1 LWKEEGFMKNRLILK
16 ASAGTGKTYRLS
28 LEYVASLCCGNDFKD
43 ILVMTF
49 TKKATAEI
57 KDRILKFLKQL
68 KENGEEAKELRE
80 NILKLYPEIDFNQSK
95 IEKIYEEVVQNRDK
109 LRIYTI
115 DAFTNLIFKK
125 AIAPYL
131 KIYSY
136 EIIDEEENKKTIFK
150 ILDKLFTIKEDFAKF
165 KEFLK
170 DNTERDIDNYID
182 LIDKLLSHRW
192 KIIVL
197 GDKLNIKREPFQVKS
212 NFNIMENLLEI
223 VGSVAIEKKEPTEA
237 FIAKRAKSYF
247 LLESEL
253 EKEKFLLDKFKELL
267 EGNIWDGRKITKKN
281 KRVDD
286 LNYLQEELRLN
297 LAKTLFNEKIIPYE
311 EKLLQVINRIYEIY
325 DEIKFK
331 EQRFTFS
338 DISNY
343 TFKYIRDKNLNFV
356 DENGVTDDFF
366 DIIDGKIKTIFI
378 DEFQDTSIL
387 QWKILKDIIDKSE
400 NVICVGDEKQSIYG
414 WRGGE
419 KNLFENLEK
428 IIGGEVE
435 NLNTCYRSEENVVRF
450 YNKFFK
456 TLSEKSE
463 ESSKKWEFLE
473 VNPKNQ
479 NQKGHIE
486 ILTKDLLEDEEEKE
500 NISVIDKIIEKI
512 QLDFNGVYE
521 GIGILAR
528 QNKELDLIE
537 KKLTEANIPFV
548 VDSNVNVIESRGIKG
563 IYYLIKYLVKNDYL
577 SLLNFLRCDL
587 VNISA
592 DSLKHLVKEREDIE
606 NWLLDYSSE
615 IDLNDEEREV
625 LEIVKE
631 LKDKYNAN
639 DGETYFLTYDI
650 LQKLGVTERFSSK
663 GDISNLYSFYKIIK
677 SYRYFDEF
685 LSEFEDQKNSSKF
698 KKIVLK
704 DENSVNLMTIHKSK
718 GLEFDTL
725 FYYYNPKTSQNNIPK
740 VIFYFTMD
748 NKYEEAKEFLLT
760 NTKFNYILK
769 ILSSEF
775 GYLEENRIKEEH
787 EEINNLYVALTRPKN
802 NIYIALEKYDES
814 KNKDGYNL
822 DMINCEKEFRDRE
835 IIFTE
840 VQSKDKNDKRE
851 TFELNLSTPEASYP
865 KGEESIFK
873 DREKIYSHSLQNE
886 IKRLKGTVVH
896 YFLENLIYATN
907 EEIERAKKLT
917 FAKFASNLGEKG
929 IGEILSEKNIE
940 YILNK
945 KKDIFSKDWDKI
957 YPEYEI
963 YTEDETFRIDR
974 LMIKEAKEGEKGC
987 VYIVDYKTGEINE
1000 EQLANYK
1007 AIIENLLE
1015 RLGKEN
1021 EYEVITEFIEYK
1033 I

>member
-1 LWKEEGFMKNRLILK
+1 MKNRLILK

-95 IEKIYEEVVQNRDK
+95 IEKIYEDIIQNRDK

-136 EIIDEEENKKTIFK
+136 EIIDEEENKKTIFR

-170 DNTERDIDNYID
+170 DNAERDIDNYIE

-212 NFNIMENLLEI
+212 NFNIMDNLLEI
-223 VGSVAIEKKEPTEA
+223 VGSVATEKKEETKD
-237 FIAKRAKSYF
+237 FVAKKTKPYL
-247 LLESEL
+247 LLESEI
-253 EKEKFLLDKFKELL
+253 EKEKFLLENFKELVA
-267 EGNIWDGRKITKKN
+267 GNIWNGNRIRSTHK
-281 KRVDD
+281 VADD

-428 IIGGEVE
+428 IIDGRVE

-456 TLSEKSE
+456 TLSKKSE

-486 ILTKDLLEDEEEKE
+486 ILTKDFLEDKEEGK
-500 NISVIDKIIEKI
+500 NIGVIDKIIEKI

-528 QNKELDLIE
+528 QNKELDLIQ
-537 KKLTEANIPFV
+537 KKLTEANIPFI

-563 IYYLIKYLVKNDYL
+563 IYHLIKYLVKNDYL

-592 DSLKHLVKEREDIE
+592 DSLKHLVKESEDVE
-606 NWLLDYSSE
+606 NWLSDYPSE
-615 IDLNDEEREV
+615 INLNDEEREV

-631 LKDKYNAN
+631 LKDKYSFNN
-639 DGETYFLTYDI
+639 GETYFLTYDI

-685 LSEFEDQKNSSKF
+685 LNEFEDQKNSSKF

-725 FYYYNPKTSQNNIPK
+725 FYYYNPKESQNNIPK
-740 VIFYFTMD
+740 IVFYFTMD
-748 NKYEEAKEFLLT
+748 NRYEEVKDFLLT
-760 NTKFNYILK
+760 NTKFNSILK
-769 ILSSEF
+769 LLSSEL

-840 VQSKDKNDKRE
+840 VHSKDKNDKRE

-929 IGEILSEKNIE
+929 IDEILSEKNIE
-940 YILNK
+940 YILTK
-945 KKDIFSKDWDKI
+945 KKEIFSREWDKI
-957 YPEYEI
+957 YSEYEI

-974 LMIKEAKEGEKGC
+974 LMIKEGSKEKKGC
-987 VYIVDYKTGEINE
+987 IYIVDYKTGEINE

-1007 AIIENLLE
+1007 NIVENILE
-1015 RLGKEN
+1015 KLGKEN
-1021 EYEVITEFIEYK
+1021 EYEIITEFIEYK
-1033 I
+1033 F

>member
-1 LWKEEGFMKNRLILK
+1 MKNRLILK

-68 KENGEEAKELRE
+68 KENGEEEKELRE

-197 GDKLNIKREPFQVKS
+197 GDKLNIKRKPFQVKS

-223 VGSVAIEKKEPTEA
+223 VGSVATEKKEPIEA

-253 EKEKFLLDKFKELL
+253 KKEKFLLDKFKELL

-428 IIGGEVE
+428 IIDGEVE
-435 NLNTCYRSEENVVRF
+435 NLNTCYRSEENVVMF

-486 ILTKDLLEDEEEKE
+486 ILTKDLLEDLEDKEEKE

-512 QLDFNGVYE
+512 QLGFNGVYE

-615 IDLNDEEREV
+615 INLNDEEREV

-886 IKRLKGTVVH
+886 VKRLKGTVVH

-945 KKDIFSKDWDKI
+945 KKEIFSKDWDKI

-1007 AIIENLLE
+1007 TIIENLLE

>member
-1 LWKEEGFMKNRLILK
+1 MKNRLILK

-486 ILTKDLLEDEEEKE
+486 ILTKDLLEDLEDLEDKEEKE
-500 NISVIDKIIEKI
+500 NMSVIDKIIEKI

-822 DMINCEKEFRDRE
+822 DMINCEKEFRDRD

-886 IKRLKGTVVH
+886 VKRLKGTVVH

-945 KKDIFSKDWDKI
+945 KKEIFSKDWDKI

-1007 AIIENLLE
+1007 TIIENLLE

-1033 I
+1033 K

>member
-1 LWKEEGFMKNRLILK
+1 MKNRLILK

-80 NILKLYPEIDFNQSK
+80 NILKLYPGIDFNQSK

-197 GDKLNIKREPFQVKS
+197 GDRLNIKREAFQVKS

-237 FIAKRAKSYF
+237 FIAKKTKPYF

-311 EKLLQVINRIYEIY
+311 EKLLQVLNRIYEIY

-428 IIGGEVE
+428 IIDGEVE
-435 NLNTCYRSEENVVRF
+435 NLNTCYRSEENVVMF

-479 NQKGHIE
+479 NKQGHIE
-486 ILTKDLLEDEEEKE
+486 ILTKDLVEDEEGKE

-528 QNKELDLIE
+528 QNKELDLIQ

-563 IYYLIKYLVKNDYL
+563 VYYLIKYLVKNDYL
-577 SLLNFLRCDL
+577 FLLNFLRCDL

-592 DSLKHLVKEREDIE
+592 DSLKHLVKERENIE

-615 IDLNDEEREV
+615 INLNDEEREV

-775 GYLEENRIKEEH
+775 GYLEKNRIKEEH

-822 DMINCEKEFRDRE
+822 DMINCEKEFRDRD

-886 IKRLKGTVVH
+886 VKRLKGTVVH

-945 KKDIFSKDWDKI
+945 KKEIFSKDWDKI

-1007 AIIENLLE
+1007 TIIENLLE

>member
-1 LWKEEGFMKNRLILK
+1 MKNRLILK

-68 KENGEEAKELRE
+68 KENGEEEKELRE

-197 GDKLNIKREPFQVKS
+197 GDKLNIKRKPFQVKS

-237 FIAKRAKSYF
+237 FVAKKTKPYF

-253 EKEKFLLDKFKELL
+253 KKEKFLLDKFKELL

-428 IIGGEVE
+428 IIDGEVE
-435 NLNTCYRSEENVVRF
+435 NLNTCYRSEENVVMF

-486 ILTKDLLEDEEEKE
+486 ILTKDLLEDLEDKEEKE

-615 IDLNDEEREV
+615 INLNDEEREV

-650 LQKLGVTERFSSK
+650 LQKLGVTETFLVREIFQ
-663 GDISNLYSFYKIIK
+663 IVIFYKIIK

-685 LSEFEDQKNSSKF
+685 LSEFEDQKSSSCLRK
-698 KKIVLK
+698 
-704 DENSVNLMTIHKSK
+704 
-718 GLEFDTL
+718 
-725 FYYYNPKTSQNNIPK
+725 
-740 VIFYFTMD
+740 
-748 NKYEEAKEFLLT
+748 
-760 NTKFNYILK
+760 
-769 ILSSEF
+769 
-775 GYLEENRIKEEH
+775 
-787 EEINNLYVALTRPKN
+787 
-802 NIYIALEKYDES
+802 
-814 KNKDGYNL
+814 
-822 DMINCEKEFRDRE
+822 
-835 IIFTE
+835 
-840 VQSKDKNDKRE
+840 
-851 TFELNLSTPEASYP
+851 
-865 KGEESIFK
+865 
-873 DREKIYSHSLQNE
+873 
-886 IKRLKGTVVH
+886 
-896 YFLENLIYATN
+896 
-907 EEIERAKKLT
+907 
-917 FAKFASNLGEKG
+917 
-929 IGEILSEKNIE
+929 
-940 YILNK
+940 
-945 KKDIFSKDWDKI
+945 
-957 YPEYEI
+957 
-963 YTEDETFRIDR
+963 
-974 LMIKEAKEGEKGC
+974 
-987 VYIVDYKTGEINE
+987 
-1000 EQLANYK
+1000 
-1007 AIIENLLE
+1007 
-1015 RLGKEN
+1015 
-1021 EYEVITEFIEYK
+1021 
-1033 I
+1033 

>member
-1 LWKEEGFMKNRLILK
+1 MKNRLILK

-95 IEKIYEEVVQNRDK
+95 IEKIYEEVIQNRDK

-212 NFNIMENLLEI
+212 NFNIMDNLLEI
-223 VGSVAIEKKEPTEA
+223 VGSVATEKKEETKD
-237 FIAKRAKSYF
+237 FVAKKTKPYL
-247 LLESEL
+247 LLESEI
-253 EKEKFLLDKFKELL
+253 EKEKFLLENFKELVA
-267 EGNIWDGRKITKKN
+267 GNIWNGNRIRSTHK
-281 KRVDD
+281 VADD

-419 KNLFENLEK
+419 KNLFENLEN
-428 IIGGEVE
+428 IIDGRVE

-486 ILTKDLLEDEEEKE
+486 ILTKDLVEDEEEKE

-592 DSLKHLVKEREDIE
+592 DSLKHLVKEREDVE
-606 NWLLDYSSE
+606 NWLSNYSSE
-615 IDLNDEEREV
+615 INLNDEEREV

-631 LKDKYNAN
+631 LKDKYSFNN
-639 DGETYFLTYDI
+639 GETYFLTYDI

-685 LSEFEDQKNSSKF
+685 LNEFEDQKTSSKF

-775 GYLEENRIKEEH
+775 GYLEENKIKEEH

-822 DMINCEKEFRDRE
+822 DIINCEKEFRDRE

-929 IGEILSEKNIE
+929 IDEILSKKNIE

-945 KKDIFSKDWDKI
+945 KKEIFSKDWDKI

-974 LMIKEAKEGEKGC
+974 LMIKESREGEKGC

>member
-1 LWKEEGFMKNRLILK
+1 MKNRLILK

-886 IKRLKGTVVH
+886 VKRLKGTVVH

-945 KKDIFSKDWDKI
+945 KKEIFSKDWDKI

>member
-1 LWKEEGFMKNRLILK
+1 MKNRLILK

-419 KNLFENLEK
+419 KNLFENLEN
-428 IIGGEVE
+428 IIGGRVE

-486 ILTKDLLEDEEEKE
+486 ILTKDLVEDEEGKE

-650 LQKLGVTERFSSK
+650 LQKLGVTKRFSSK

-775 GYLEENRIKEEH
+775 GYLEKNRIKEEH

-886 IKRLKGTVVH
+886 VKRLKGTVVH

-945 KKDIFSKDWDKI
+945 KKEIFSKDWDKI
-957 YPEYEI
+957 YPEYEL

-1007 AIIENLLE
+1007 TIIENLLE

-1033 I
+1033 L

>member
-1 LWKEEGFMKNRLILK
+1 MKNRLILK

-80 NILKLYPEIDFNQSK
+80 NILKLYPGIDFNQSK

-136 EIIDEEENKKTIFK
+136 EIIDEEKNKKTIFK

-170 DNTERDIDNYID
+170 DNTERDIDNYIE

-197 GDKLNIKREPFQVKS
+197 GDKLNIKRKPFQVKS
-212 NFNIMENLLEI
+212 NFNIMDNLLEI
-223 VGSVAIEKKEPTEA
+223 VGSVATEKKEPTEA
-237 FIAKRAKSYF
+237 FVAKKTKPYF
-247 LLESEL
+247 LLESEI
-253 EKEKFLLDKFKELL
+253 EKEKFLLENFKELVA
-267 EGNIWDGRKITKKN
+267 GNIWNGNRIRSNN
-281 KRVDD
+281 KVADD
-286 LNYLQEELRLN
+286 LIYLQEELRLN

-311 EKLLQVINRIYEIY
+311 EKLLQVLNRIYEIY

-428 IIGGEVE
+428 IIDGKVE
-435 NLNTCYRSEENVVRF
+435 NLNTCYRSEENVVMF

-479 NQKGHIE
+479 NKQGHIE
-486 ILTKDLLEDEEEKE
+486 ILTKDLVENEEEKE
-500 NISVIDKIIEKI
+500 NISVIDKIIEKV

-528 QNKELDLIE
+528 QNKELDLIQ

-563 IYYLIKYLVKNDYL
+563 VYYLIKYLVKNDYL
-577 SLLNFLRCDL
+577 FLLNFLRCDL

-592 DSLKHLVKEREDIE
+592 DSLKHLVKERENIE

-615 IDLNDEEREV
+615 INLNDEEREV

-685 LSEFEDQKNSSKF
+685 LSEFEDQKSSSKF

-725 FYYYNPKTSQNNIPK
+725 FYYYNPKTSQNNIPR

-802 NIYIALEKYDES
+802 NIYIALEKYDE
-814 KNKDGYNL
+814 KKDDYNL
-822 DMINCEKEFRDRE
+822 DMINCEKEFRDRD

-896 YFLENLIYATN
+896 YFLENLIYATS

-929 IGEILSEKNIE
+929 IAEILSEKNIE

-945 KKDIFSKDWDKI
+945 KKEIFSKEWDKI

-974 LMIKEAKEGEKGC
+974 LMIKEAREGEKGC

-1033 I
+1033 L

>member
-1 LWKEEGFMKNRLILK
+1 MKNRLILK

-57 KDRILKFLKQL
+57 KDRILKFLRQL

-136 EIIDEEENKKTIFK
+136 EIIDEEENKKTIFR

-197 GDKLNIKREPFQVKS
+197 GDKLNIKRESFQVKS

-237 FIAKRAKSYF
+237 FIAKKTKPYF

-253 EKEKFLLDKFKELL
+253 EKEKFLLENFKELVA
-267 EGNIWDGRKITKKN
+267 GNIWNGNRIRSTN
-281 KRVDD
+281 KVADD

-435 NLNTCYRSEENVVRF
+435 NLNTCYRSEENVVMF

-479 NQKGHIE
+479 NKQGHIE
-486 ILTKDLLEDEEEKE
+486 ILTNDLAEEDEEKE

-537 KKLTEANIPFV
+537 KKLIEANIPFV

-563 IYYLIKYLVKNDYL
+563 VYYLIKYLVKNDYL
-577 SLLNFLRCDL
+577 FLLNFLRCDL

-615 IDLNDEEREV
+615 INLNDEEREV

-725 FYYYNPKTSQNNIPK
+725 FYYYNPKTSQNNIPR

-802 NIYIALEKYDES
+802 NIYIALEKYDE
-814 KNKDGYNL
+814 KKDDYNL
-822 DMINCEKEFRDRE
+822 DMINCEKEFRDRD

-896 YFLENLIYATN
+896 YFLENLIYATS

-945 KKDIFSKDWDKI
+945 KKEIFSKEWDKI

-974 LMIKEAKEGEKGC
+974 LMIKEAREGEKGC

-1033 I
+1033 L

>member
-1 LWKEEGFMKNRLILK
+1 MKNRLILK

-197 GDKLNIKREPFQVKS
+197 GDRLNIKREPFQVKS

-237 FIAKRAKSYF
+237 FVAKKTKPYF

-387 QWKILKDIIDKSE
+387 QWKILKDIIGKSE

-463 ESSKKWEFLE
+463 ESSKKLEFLE

-615 IDLNDEEREV
+615 INLNDEEREV

-886 IKRLKGTVVH
+886 VKRLKGTVVH

-945 KKDIFSKDWDKI
+945 KKEIFSKDWDKI

-974 LMIKEAKEGEKGC
+974 LMIKEAKEGKKGC
-987 VYIVDYKTGEINE
+987 VYIVDYKTGEIDE

>member
-1 LWKEEGFMKNRLILK
+1 MKNRLILK

-28 LEYVASLCCGNDFKD
+28 LEYVASLCCGNDFRD

-57 KDRILKFLKQL
+57 KERILKFLKQL
-68 KENGEEAKELRE
+68 KENGEEAKDLKK
-80 NILKLYPEIDFNQSK
+80 NILRLYPDIDFSQNK
-95 IEKIYEEVVQNRDK
+95 IEKIYEEVIQNKDK
-109 LRIYTI
+109 LKIYTI

-136 EIIDEEENKKTIFK
+136 EIIDDDDNKKVLLK
-150 ILDKLFTIKEDFAKF
+150 VLDRLFTNKEDFSKF

-170 DNTERDIDNYID
+170 DNSERDMEKYIE
-182 LIDKLLSHRW
+182 LIKNLLNQRW
-192 KIIVL
+192 KTIVL
-197 GDKLNIKREPFQVKS
+197 GDRLNKKREPFQIKDS
-212 NFNIMENLLEI
+212 FTIMDNLLEI
-223 VGSVAIEKKEPTEA
+223 VNSVAIDKKKDLETVLV
-237 FIAKRAKSYF
+237 KKSKPYIKLNDDF
-247 LLESEL
+247 
-253 EKEKFLLDKFKELL
+253 EKERYLIDNFKDLIK
-267 EGNIWDGRKITKKN
+267 GNIWSGTYIKDSCGRLE
-281 KRVDD
+281 D
-286 LNYLQEELRLN
+286 LEYLQDELRLN
-297 LAKTLFNEKIIPYE
+297 IAKTLFNEKIIPYE

-325 DEIKFK
+325 DDIKFK
-331 EQRFTFS
+331 EQRFTFL

-343 TFKYIRDKNLNFV
+343 TFRYIRDKNLNFV
-356 DENGVTDDFF
+356 DENGVTDEFF

-428 IIGGEVE
+428 IIAGKVE
-435 NLNTCYRSEENVVRF
+435 NLNTCYRSEENVVMF

-456 TLSEKSE
+456 TLSKKSE
-463 ESSKKWEFLE
+463 ESSKRWEFLE

-479 NQKGHIE
+479 NKKGHIE
-486 ILTKDLLEDEEEKE
+486 ILTKTLENEEEEEKSTT
-500 NISVIDKIIEKI
+500 IIDRIIEKI
-512 QLDFNGVYE
+512 QLDFNGIYE

-528 QNKELDLIE
+528 TNDELNLIQ

-563 IYYLIKYLVKNDYL
+563 IYYLIKYLVKNNYL

-587 VNISA
+587 VNLSA
-592 DSLKHLVKEREDIE
+592 DSLKHLVKERENIE
-606 NWLLDYSSE
+606 NWLLDYSLE
-615 IDLNDEEREV
+615 INLNAEEREV

-631 LKDKYNAN
+631 LKDRYNTN

-650 LQKLGVTERFSSK
+650 LQSLGITERFSSK

-677 SYRYFDEF
+677 SYRYFEEF

-725 FYYYNPKTSQNNIPK
+725 FYYYNPKSNNRTTGNIN
-740 VIFYFTMD
+740 FYLSMD
-748 NKYEEAKEFLLT
+748 NKYEEAREFLLT
-760 NTKFNYILK
+760 NDKFNHILK
-769 ILSSEF
+769 VLSNEF
-775 GYLEENRIKEEH
+775 TYLEENQIKKEH

-802 NIYIALEKYDES
+802 NIYIALEKYD
-814 KNKDGYNL
+814 KNSIKDENNYNL
-822 DMINCEKEFRDRE
+822 DMINCEKEFKDRD

-840 VQSKDKNDKRE
+840 FQSKDKNDKRE

-929 IGEILSEKNIE
+929 IAEILSKKNIE

-945 KKDIFSKDWDKI
+945 KKEIFSKEWDKI

-974 LMIKEAKEGEKGC
+974 LMIKEAREEEKGC

-1007 AIIENLLE
+1007 TIIENLLE

-1033 I
+1033 L

>member
-1 LWKEEGFMKNRLILK
+1 MKNRLILK

-615 IDLNDEEREV
+615 INLNDEEREV

-886 IKRLKGTVVH
+886 VKRLKGTVVH

-945 KKDIFSKDWDKI
+945 KKEIFSKEWDKI

-974 LMIKEAKEGEKGC
+974 LMIKEAREGEKGC

-1033 I
+1033 K

>member
-1 LWKEEGFMKNRLILK
+1 MKNRLILK

-197 GDKLNIKREPFQVKS
+197 GDKLNIKRKPFQVKS

-237 FIAKRAKSYF
+237 FVAKKTKPYF
-247 LLESEL
+247 LLGSEL
-253 EKEKFLLDKFKELL
+253 QKEKFLLENFKELVA
-267 EGNIWDGRKITKKN
+267 GNIWNGNRIRSTH
-281 KRVDD
+281 RVADD

-428 IIGGEVE
+428 IIDGEVE
-435 NLNTCYRSEENVVRF
+435 NLNTCYRSEENVVMF

-479 NQKGHIE
+479 NKQGHIE
-486 ILTKDLLEDEEEKE
+486 ILTKDLVEDEEGKE

-528 QNKELDLIE
+528 QNKELDLIQ

-563 IYYLIKYLVKNDYL
+563 VYYLIKYLVKNDYL
-577 SLLNFLRCDL
+577 FLLNFLRCDL

-592 DSLKHLVKEREDIE
+592 DSLKHLVKERENIE

-615 IDLNDEEREV
+615 INLNDEEREV

-775 GYLEENRIKEEH
+775 GYLEKNRIKEEH

-822 DMINCEKEFRDRE
+822 DMINCEKEFRDRD

-886 IKRLKGTVVH
+886 VKRLKGTVVH

-945 KKDIFSKDWDKI
+945 KKEIFSKDWDKI

-974 LMIKEAKEGEKGC
+974 LMIKEAKEEEKGC

>member
-1 LWKEEGFMKNRLILK
+1 MKNRLILK

-150 ILDKLFTIKEDFAKF
+150 ILDKLFTIKEYFAKF

-237 FIAKRAKSYF
+237 FVAKKTKPYF
-247 LLESEL
+247 LLGSEL
-253 EKEKFLLDKFKELL
+253 QKEKFLLENFKELVA
-267 EGNIWDGRKITKKN
+267 GNIWNGNRIRSTH
-281 KRVDD
+281 RVADD

-479 NQKGHIE
+479 NKQGHIE
-486 ILTKDLLEDEEEKE
+486 ILTKDLVEDEEGKE

-748 NKYEEAKEFLLT
+748 NKYEETKEFLLT

-775 GYLEENRIKEEH
+775 GYLEKNRIKEEH

-822 DMINCEKEFRDRE
+822 DMINCEKEFRDRD

-873 DREKIYSHSLQNE
+873 NREKIYSHSLQNE
-886 IKRLKGTVVH
+886 VKRLKGTVVH

-917 FAKFASNLGEKG
+917 FAKFASSLGEKG

-945 KKDIFSKDWDKI
+945 KKEIFSKDWDKI

-1007 AIIENLLE
+1007 TIIENLLE

>member
-1 LWKEEGFMKNRLILK
+1 MKNRLILK

-197 GDKLNIKREPFQVKS
+197 GDRLNIKRKPFQVKS

-237 FIAKRAKSYF
+237 FVAKKTKPYF
-247 LLESEL
+247 LLGSEL
-253 EKEKFLLDKFKELL
+253 QKEKFLLENFKELVA
-267 EGNIWDGRKITKKN
+267 GNIWNGNRIRSTH
-281 KRVDD
+281 RVADD

-428 IIGGEVE
+428 IIDGEVE
-435 NLNTCYRSEENVVRF
+435 NLNTCYRSEENVVMF

-479 NQKGHIE
+479 NKQGHIE
-486 ILTKDLLEDEEEKE
+486 ILTKDLVEDEEGKE

-528 QNKELDLIE
+528 QNKELDLIQ

-563 IYYLIKYLVKNDYL
+563 VYYLIKYLVKNDYL
-577 SLLNFLRCDL
+577 FLLNFLRCDL

-592 DSLKHLVKEREDIE
+592 DSLKHLVKERENIE

-615 IDLNDEEREV
+615 INLNDEEREV

-775 GYLEENRIKEEH
+775 GYLEKNRIKEEH

-822 DMINCEKEFRDRE
+822 DMINCEKEFRDRD

-886 IKRLKGTVVH
+886 VKRLKGTVVH

-945 KKDIFSKDWDKI
+945 KKEIFSKDWDKI

-1007 AIIENLLE
+1007 TIIENLLE

>member
-1 LWKEEGFMKNRLILK
+1 MKNRLILK

-197 GDKLNIKREPFQVKS
+197 GDKLNIKRKPFQVKS

-486 ILTKDLLEDEEEKE
+486 ILTKDLLEDLEDKEEKE

-512 QLDFNGVYE
+512 QLGFNGVYE

-615 IDLNDEEREV
+615 INLNDEEREV

-685 LSEFEDQKNSSKF
+685 LSEFEDQKSSSKF

-945 KKDIFSKDWDKI
+945 KKEIFSKDWDKI

-1007 AIIENLLE
+1007 TIIENLLE

>member
-1 LWKEEGFMKNRLILK
+1 MKNRLILK

-212 NFNIMENLLEI
+212 NFNIMDNLLEI

-435 NLNTCYRSEENVVRF
+435 NLNTCYRSEENVVMF

-486 ILTKDLLEDEEEKE
+486 ILTKDLLEDLEDLEDKEEKE

-886 IKRLKGTVVH
+886 VKRLKGTVVH

-945 KKDIFSKDWDKI
+945 KKEIFSKDWDKI

-1007 AIIENLLE
+1007 TIIENLLE

-1033 I
+1033 K

>member
-1 LWKEEGFMKNRLILK
+1 MKNRLILK

-136 EIIDEEENKKTIFK
+136 EIIDEEENKKTIFR

-197 GDKLNIKREPFQVKS
+197 GDRLNIKREAFQVKS

-356 DENGVTDDFF
+356 DENGVTNDFF

-479 NQKGHIE
+479 NKQGHIE
-486 ILTKDLLEDEEEKE
+486 ILTKDLVEDEEGKE

-587 VNISA
+587 VNIPA

-615 IDLNDEEREV
+615 INLNDEEREV

-896 YFLENLIYATN
+896 YFLENLIYATS

-929 IGEILSEKNIE
+929 IAEILSEKNIE

-945 KKDIFSKDWDKI
+945 KKEIFSKEWDKI

-974 LMIKEAKEGEKGC
+974 LMIKEAREGEKGC

-1033 I
+1033 L

>member
-1 LWKEEGFMKNRLILK
+1 MKNRLILK

-197 GDKLNIKREPFQVKS
+197 GDRLNIKREPFQVKS

-237 FIAKRAKSYF
+237 FVAKKTKPYF

-387 QWKILKDIIDKSE
+387 QWKILKDIIGKSE

-615 IDLNDEEREV
+615 INLNDEEREV

-851 TFELNLSTPEASYP
+851 PFELNLSTPEASYP

-886 IKRLKGTVVH
+886 VKRLKGTVVH

-945 KKDIFSKDWDKI
+945 KKEIFSKDWDKI

-1007 AIIENLLE
+1007 TIIENLLE

-1033 I
+1033 K

>member
-1 LWKEEGFMKNRLILK
+1 MKNRLILK

-615 IDLNDEEREV
+615 INLNDEEREV

-886 IKRLKGTVVH
+886 VKRLKGTVVH

-945 KKDIFSKDWDKI
+945 KKEIFSKEWDKI

-974 LMIKEAKEGEKGC
+974 LMIKEAREGEKGC

-1033 I
+1033 L

>member
-1 LWKEEGFMKNRLILK
+1 MKNRLILK

-479 NQKGHIE
+479 NKQGHIE
-486 ILTKDLLEDEEEKE
+486 ILTKDLVEDEEGKE

-748 NKYEEAKEFLLT
+748 NKYEETKEFLLT

-822 DMINCEKEFRDRE
+822 DMINCEKEFRDRD

-886 IKRLKGTVVH
+886 VKRLKGTVVH

-917 FAKFASNLGEKG
+917 FAKFASSLGEKG

-1007 AIIENLLE
+1007 TIIENLLE

>member
-1 LWKEEGFMKNRLILK
+1 M
-16 ASAGTGKTYRLS
+16 
-28 LEYVASLCCGNDFKD
+28 
-43 ILVMTF
+43 
-49 TKKATAEI
+49 
-57 KDRILKFLKQL
+57 
-68 KENGEEAKELRE
+68 
-80 NILKLYPEIDFNQSK
+80 
-95 IEKIYEEVVQNRDK
+95 
-109 LRIYTI
+109 
-115 DAFTNLIFKK
+115 
-125 AIAPYL
+125 
-131 KIYSY
+131 
-136 EIIDEEENKKTIFK
+136 
-150 ILDKLFTIKEDFAKF
+150 
-165 KEFLK
+165 
-170 DNTERDIDNYID
+170 
-182 LIDKLLSHRW
+182 
-192 KIIVL
+192 
-197 GDKLNIKREPFQVKS
+197 
-212 NFNIMENLLEI
+212 
-223 VGSVAIEKKEPTEA
+223 
-237 FIAKRAKSYF
+237 
-247 LLESEL
+247 
-253 EKEKFLLDKFKELL
+253 
-267 EGNIWDGRKITKKN
+267 
-281 KRVDD
+281 
-286 LNYLQEELRLN
+286 
-297 LAKTLFNEKIIPYE
+297 
-311 EKLLQVINRIYEIY
+311 
-325 DEIKFK
+325 
-331 EQRFTFS
+331 
-338 DISNY
+338 
-343 TFKYIRDKNLNFV
+343 
-356 DENGVTDDFF
+356 
-366 DIIDGKIKTIFI
+366 
-378 DEFQDTSIL
+378 
-387 QWKILKDIIDKSE
+387 
-400 NVICVGDEKQSIYG
+400 
-414 WRGGE
+414 
-419 KNLFENLEK
+419 
-428 IIGGEVE
+428 
-435 NLNTCYRSEENVVRF
+435 
-450 YNKFFK
+450 
-456 TLSEKSE
+456 
-463 ESSKKWEFLE
+463 
-473 VNPKNQ
+473 
-479 NQKGHIE
+479 
-486 ILTKDLLEDEEEKE
+486 
-500 NISVIDKIIEKI
+500 
-512 QLDFNGVYE
+512 
-521 GIGILAR
+521 
-528 QNKELDLIE
+528 IE

-886 IKRLKGTVVH
+886 VKRLKGTVVH

-945 KKDIFSKDWDKI
+945 KKEIFLKI
-957 YPEYEI
+957 GI
-963 YTEDETFRIDR
+963 RSILNMR
-974 LMIKEAKEGEKGC
+974 SIQRMK
-987 VYIVDYKTGEINE
+987 
-1000 EQLANYK
+1000 
-1007 AIIENLLE
+1007 LLE
-1015 RLGKEN
+1015 
-1021 EYEVITEFIEYK
+1021 
-1033 I
+1033 

>member
-1 LWKEEGFMKNRLILK
+1 MKNRLILK

-28 LEYVASLCCGNDFKD
+28 LEYVASLCCRNDFKD

-136 EIIDEEENKKTIFK
+136 EIIDEEENKKTIFR

-197 GDKLNIKREPFQVKS
+197 GDRLNIKREPFQVKS

-223 VGSVAIEKKEPTEA
+223 VGSVATEKKEPIEA

-435 NLNTCYRSEENVVRF
+435 NLNTCYRSEENVVMF

-479 NQKGHIE
+479 NKQGHIE
-486 ILTKDLLEDEEEKE
+486 ILTKDLAEEDEEKE

-528 QNKELDLIE
+528 QNKELDLIQ

-563 IYYLIKYLVKNDYL
+563 VYYLIKYLVKNDYL

-615 IDLNDEEREV
+615 IKLNDEEREV

-631 LKDKYNAN
+631 LKDKYNTN

-685 LSEFEDQKNSSKF
+685 LSEFEDQKSSSKF

-802 NIYIALEKYDES
+802 NIYIALEKYDE
-814 KNKDGYNL
+814 KKDDYNL
-822 DMINCEKEFRDRE
+822 DMINCEKEFRDRD

-896 YFLENLIYATN
+896 YFLENLIYATS

-929 IGEILSEKNIE
+929 IAEILSEKNIE

-945 KKDIFSKDWDKI
+945 KKEIFSKDWDKI

-974 LMIKEAKEGEKGC
+974 LMIKEAREREKGC

-1033 I
+1033 L

>member
-1 LWKEEGFMKNRLILK
+1 MKNRLILK

-57 KDRILKFLKQL
+57 KDRILKFLRQL

-125 AIAPYL
+125 AIALYL

-136 EIIDEEENKKTIFK
+136 EIIDEEENKKTIFR

-197 GDKLNIKREPFQVKS
+197 GDRLNIKREPFQVKS

-223 VGSVAIEKKEPTEA
+223 VGSVATEKKEPIEA

-435 NLNTCYRSEENVVRF
+435 NLNTCYRSEENVVMF

-479 NQKGHIE
+479 NKQGHIE
-486 ILTKDLLEDEEEKE
+486 ILTKDLAEEDEEKE
-500 NISVIDKIIEKI
+500 NLSVIDKIIEKI

-537 KKLTEANIPFV
+537 KKLIEANIPFV

-563 IYYLIKYLVKNDYL
+563 VYYLIKYLVKNDYL

-592 DSLKHLVKEREDIE
+592 DSLKHLIKEREDVE
-606 NWLLDYSSE
+606 SWLLDYSSE
-615 IDLNDEEREV
+615 INLNAEDREV

-685 LSEFEDQKNSSKF
+685 LSEFEDQKNNSKF

-704 DENSVNLMTIHKSK
+704 DENSVNLMTIHKAK

-725 FYYYNPKTSQNNIPK
+725 FYYYNPKTSPNNKPK

-748 NKYEEAKEFLLT
+748 NRYEEAKEFLLT

-775 GYLEENRIKEEH
+775 GYLEENKIKEEH

-814 KNKDGYNL
+814 KDKDGYNL
-822 DMINCEKEFRDRE
+822 DMINCEKEFRDRD

-886 IKRLKGTVVH
+886 VKRLKGTVVH

-929 IGEILSEKNIE
+929 IAEILSKKNIE

-945 KKDIFSKDWDKI
+945 KKEIFSKEWDKI

-974 LMIKEAKEGEKGC
+974 LMIKEAKEEEKGC

>member
-1 LWKEEGFMKNRLILK
+1 MKNRLILK

-197 GDKLNIKREPFQVKS
+197 GDRLNIKREPFQVKS

-223 VGSVAIEKKEPTEA
+223 VGSVATEKKEPIEA

-311 EKLLQVINRIYEIY
+311 EKLLQVINRIYKIY

-435 NLNTCYRSEENVVRF
+435 NLNTCYRSEENVVMF

-479 NQKGHIE
+479 NKQGHIE
-486 ILTKDLLEDEEEKE
+486 ILTKDLVEDDEEKE
-500 NISVIDKIIEKI
+500 NLSVIDKIIEKI

-537 KKLTEANIPFV
+537 KKLIEANIPFV

-563 IYYLIKYLVKNDYL
+563 VYYLIKYLVKNDYL

-592 DSLKHLVKEREDIE
+592 DSLKHLIKEREDIE

-615 IDLNDEEREV
+615 LNLNDEEREV
-625 LEIVKE
+625 LEIVKK
-631 LKDKYNAN
+631 LKDRYNAN

-725 FYYYNPKTSQNNIPK
+725 FYYYNPKTSQNNIPR

-748 NKYEEAKEFLLT
+748 NRYEEAKEFLLT

-802 NIYIALEKYDES
+802 NIYIALEKYD
-814 KNKDGYNL
+814 KNSTKDENNYNL
-822 DMINCEKEFRDRE
+822 DIINCEKEFRDRD

-896 YFLENLIYATN
+896 YFLENLIYATS

-929 IGEILSEKNIE
+929 IAEILSEKNIE

-945 KKDIFSKDWDKI
+945 KKEIFSKEWDKI

-974 LMIKEAKEGEKGC
+974 LMIKEAREGEKGC

-1033 I
+1033 L

>member
-1 LWKEEGFMKNRLILK
+1 MKNRLILK

-886 IKRLKGTVVH
+886 VKRLKGTVVH

-945 KKDIFSKDWDKI
+945 KKEIFSKDWDKI

-1007 AIIENLLE
+1007 TIIENLLE

-1033 I
+1033 K

>member
-1 LWKEEGFMKNRLILK
+1 MKNRLILK

-68 KENGEEAKELRE
+68 KENGKEAKELRE

-136 EIIDEEENKKTIFK
+136 EIIDEEENKKTIFR

-197 GDKLNIKREPFQVKS
+197 GDRLNIKREPFQVKS

-223 VGSVAIEKKEPTEA
+223 VGSVATEKKEPIEA

-435 NLNTCYRSEENVVRF
+435 NLNTCYRSEENVVMF

-479 NQKGHIE
+479 NKQGHIE
-486 ILTKDLLEDEEEKE
+486 ILTKDLAEEDEEKE

-563 IYYLIKYLVKNDYL
+563 VYYLIKYLVKNDYL
-577 SLLNFLRCDL
+577 FLLNFLRCDL

-615 IDLNDEEREV
+615 IKLNDEEREV

-631 LKDKYNAN
+631 LKDKYNTN

-685 LSEFEDQKNSSKF
+685 LSEFEDQKSSSKF

-802 NIYIALEKYDES
+802 NIYIALEKYDE
-814 KNKDGYNL
+814 KKDDYNL
-822 DMINCEKEFRDRE
+822 DMINCEKEFRDRD

-896 YFLENLIYATN
+896 YFLENLIYATS

-929 IGEILSEKNIE
+929 IAEILSEKNIE

-945 KKDIFSKDWDKI
+945 KKEIFSKDWDKI

-974 LMIKEAKEGEKGC
+974 LMIKEAREREKGC

-1033 I
+1033 L

>member
-1 LWKEEGFMKNRLILK
+1 MKNRLILK

-136 EIIDEEENKKTIFK
+136 EIIDEEENKKTIFR

-197 GDKLNIKREPFQVKS
+197 GDKLNIKRKPFQVKS

-237 FIAKRAKSYF
+237 FVAKKTKPYF
-247 LLESEL
+247 LLGSEL
-253 EKEKFLLDKFKELL
+253 QKEKFLLENFKELVA
-267 EGNIWDGRKITKKN
+267 GNIWNGNRIRSTH
-281 KRVDD
+281 RVADD

-428 IIGGEVE
+428 IIDGEVE
-435 NLNTCYRSEENVVRF
+435 NLNTCYRSEENVVMF

-479 NQKGHIE
+479 NKQGHIE
-486 ILTKDLLEDEEEKE
+486 ILTKDLVEDEEGKE

-528 QNKELDLIE
+528 QNKELDLIQ

-563 IYYLIKYLVKNDYL
+563 VYYLIKYLVKNDYL
-577 SLLNFLRCDL
+577 FLLNFLRCDL

-592 DSLKHLVKEREDIE
+592 DSLKHLVKERENIE

-615 IDLNDEEREV
+615 INLNDEEREV

-775 GYLEENRIKEEH
+775 GYLEKNRIKEEH

-822 DMINCEKEFRDRE
+822 DMINCEKEFRDRD

-886 IKRLKGTVVH
+886 VKRLKGTVVH

-917 FAKFASNLGEKG
+917 FAKFASNLREKG

-945 KKDIFSKDWDKI
+945 KKEIFSKDWDKI

-1007 AIIENLLE
+1007 TIIENLLE

>member
-1 LWKEEGFMKNRLILK
+1 MKNRLILK

-68 KENGEEAKELRE
+68 KENGEEEKELRE

-237 FIAKRAKSYF
+237 FVAKKTKPYF

-253 EKEKFLLDKFKELL
+253 KKEKFLLDKFKELL

-486 ILTKDLLEDEEEKE
+486 ILTKDLLEDEEGKE

-822 DMINCEKEFRDRE
+822 DMINCEKEFRDRD

-873 DREKIYSHSLQNE
+873 NREKIYSHSLQNE
-886 IKRLKGTVVH
+886 VKRLKGTVVH

-945 KKDIFSKDWDKI
+945 KKEIFSKDWDKI

-1007 AIIENLLE
+1007 TIIENLLE

>member
-1 LWKEEGFMKNRLILK
+1 MKNRLILK

-80 NILKLYPEIDFNQSK
+80 NILKLYPGIDFNQSK

-197 GDKLNIKREPFQVKS
+197 GDKLNIKREAFQVKS

-435 NLNTCYRSEENVVRF
+435 NLNTCYRSEENVVMF

-479 NQKGHIE
+479 NKQGHIE
-486 ILTKDLLEDEEEKE
+486 ILTKDLAEEDEEKE
-500 NISVIDKIIEKI
+500 NLSVIDKIIEKI

-528 QNKELDLIE
+528 QNKELDLIQ

-563 IYYLIKYLVKNDYL
+563 VYYLIKYLVKNDYL

-592 DSLKHLVKEREDIE
+592 DSLKHLVKERENIE

-615 IDLNDEEREV
+615 INLNDEEREV

-685 LSEFEDQKNSSKF
+685 LSEFEDQKSSSKF

-725 FYYYNPKTSQNNIPK
+725 FYYYNPKTSQNNIPR

-775 GYLEENRIKEEH
+775 GYLEENKIKEEH

-802 NIYIALEKYDES
+802 NIYIALEKYDE
-814 KNKDGYNL
+814 KKDDYNL
-822 DMINCEKEFRDRE
+822 DMINCEKEFRDRD

-896 YFLENLIYATN
+896 YFLENLIYATS

-929 IGEILSEKNIE
+929 IAEILSEKNIE

-945 KKDIFSKDWDKI
+945 KKEIFSKEWDKI

-974 LMIKEAKEGEKGC
+974 LMIKEAREGEKGC

-1033 I
+1033 L

>member
-1 LWKEEGFMKNRLILK
+1 MKNRLILK

-80 NILKLYPEIDFNQSK
+80 NILKLYPGIDFNQSK

-197 GDKLNIKREPFQVKS
+197 GDKLNIKREAFQVKS

-435 NLNTCYRSEENVVRF
+435 NLNTCYRSEENVVMF

-479 NQKGHIE
+479 NKQGHIE
-486 ILTKDLLEDEEEKE
+486 ILTKDLAEEDEEKE
-500 NISVIDKIIEKI
+500 NLSVIDKIIEKI

-537 KKLTEANIPFV
+537 KKLIEANIPFV

-563 IYYLIKYLVKNDYL
+563 VYYLIKYLVKNDYL

-592 DSLKHLVKEREDIE
+592 DSLKHLIKEREDIE

-615 IDLNDEEREV
+615 INLNDEEREV

-685 LSEFEDQKNSSKF
+685 LNEFEDQKNSSKF

-886 IKRLKGTVVH
+886 VKRLKGTVVH

-945 KKDIFSKDWDKI
+945 KKEIFSKDWDKI

-974 LMIKEAKEGEKGC
+974 LMIKEAKEGKKGC

-1007 AIIENLLE
+1007 TIIENLLE

>member
-1 LWKEEGFMKNRLILK
+1 MKNRLILK

-80 NILKLYPEIDFNQSK
+80 NILKLYPGIDFNQSK

-428 IIGGEVE
+428 IIDGRVE

-479 NQKGHIE
+479 NKQGHIE

-577 SLLNFLRCDL
+577 FLLNFLRCDL

-592 DSLKHLVKEREDIE
+592 DSLKHLVKERENIE

-615 IDLNDEEREV
+615 INLNDEEREV

-685 LSEFEDQKNSSKF
+685 LSEFEDQKSSSKF

-802 NIYIALEKYDES
+802 NIYIALEKYDE
-814 KNKDGYNL
+814 KKDDYNL
-822 DMINCEKEFRDRE
+822 DMINCEKEFRDRD

-851 TFELNLSTPEASYP
+851 TFELNLSTPDASYP

-929 IGEILSEKNIE
+929 IAEILSEKNIE

-945 KKDIFSKDWDKI
+945 KKEIFSKDWDKI

-974 LMIKEAKEGEKGC
+974 LMIKEAKEGKKGC

-1007 AIIENLLE
+1007 TIIENLLE

>member
-1 LWKEEGFMKNRLILK
+1 MKNRLILK

-822 DMINCEKEFRDRE
+822 DMINCEKEFRDRD

-886 IKRLKGTVVH
+886 VKRLKGTVVH

-945 KKDIFSKDWDKI
+945 KKEIFSKDWDKI

-1007 AIIENLLE
+1007 TIIENLLE

-1033 I
+1033 K

>member
-1 LWKEEGFMKNRLILK
+1 MKNRLILK

-197 GDKLNIKREPFQVKS
+197 GDRLNIKREPFQVKS
-212 NFNIMENLLEI
+212 NFNIMDNLLDI
-223 VGSVAIEKKEPTEA
+223 VGSVATEKKEPTEA

-419 KNLFENLEK
+419 KNLFENLEN

-435 NLNTCYRSEENVVRF
+435 NLNTCYRSEENVVMF

-463 ESSKKWEFLE
+463 DSSKKWEFLE

-486 ILTKDLLEDEEEKE
+486 ILTKDLLEDEEGKE

-725 FYYYNPKTSQNNIPK
+725 FYYYNPKTSQNNIPQI
-740 VIFYFTMD
+740 IFYFTMD

-840 VQSKDKNDKRE
+840 VQSKDKNDKRK

-886 IKRLKGTVVH
+886 VKRLKGTVVH
-896 YFLENLIYATN
+896 YFLENLIYATS

-945 KKDIFSKDWDKI
+945 KKEIFSKEWDKI

-974 LMIKEAKEGEKGC
+974 LMIKEAREEEKGC

-1007 AIIENLLE
+1007 TIIENLLE

-1021 EYEVITEFIEYK
+1021 EYEVISEFIEYK
-1033 I
+1033 L

>member
-1 LWKEEGFMKNRLILK
+1 MKNRLILK

-170 DNTERDIDNYID
+170 DNTEREIDNYID

-615 IDLNDEEREV
+615 INLNDEEREV

-748 NKYEEAKEFLLT
+748 NKYEETKEFLLT

-775 GYLEENRIKEEH
+775 GYLEKNRIKEEH

-822 DMINCEKEFRDRE
+822 DMINCEKEFRDRD

-886 IKRLKGTVVH
+886 VKRLKGTVVH

-917 FAKFASNLGEKG
+917 FAKFASSLGEKG

-945 KKDIFSKDWDKI
+945 KKEIFSKDWDKI

-1007 AIIENLLE
+1007 TIIENLLE

>member
-1 LWKEEGFMKNRLILK
+1 MKNRLILK

-428 IIGGEVE
+428 II
-435 NLNTCYRSEENVVRF
+435 
-450 YNKFFK
+450 
-456 TLSEKSE
+456 
-463 ESSKKWEFLE
+463 
-473 VNPKNQ
+473 
-479 NQKGHIE
+479 
-486 ILTKDLLEDEEEKE
+486 
-500 NISVIDKIIEKI
+500 
-512 QLDFNGVYE
+512 
-521 GIGILAR
+521 
-528 QNKELDLIE
+528 
-537 KKLTEANIPFV
+537 
-548 VDSNVNVIESRGIKG
+548 
-563 IYYLIKYLVKNDYL
+563 VK
-577 SLLNFLRCDL
+577 R
-587 VNISA
+587 
-592 DSLKHLVKEREDIE
+592 
-606 NWLLDYSSE
+606 
-615 IDLNDEEREV
+615 
-625 LEIVKE
+625 
-631 LKDKYNAN
+631 
-639 DGETYFLTYDI
+639 
-650 LQKLGVTERFSSK
+650 
-663 GDISNLYSFYKIIK
+663 
-677 SYRYFDEF
+677 
-685 LSEFEDQKNSSKF
+685 
-698 KKIVLK
+698 
-704 DENSVNLMTIHKSK
+704 
-718 GLEFDTL
+718 
-725 FYYYNPKTSQNNIPK
+725 
-740 VIFYFTMD
+740 
-748 NKYEEAKEFLLT
+748 
-760 NTKFNYILK
+760 
-769 ILSSEF
+769 
-775 GYLEENRIKEEH
+775 
-787 EEINNLYVALTRPKN
+787 
-802 NIYIALEKYDES
+802 
-814 KNKDGYNL
+814 
-822 DMINCEKEFRDRE
+822 
-835 IIFTE
+835 
-840 VQSKDKNDKRE
+840 
-851 TFELNLSTPEASYP
+851 
-865 KGEESIFK
+865 
-873 DREKIYSHSLQNE
+873 
-886 IKRLKGTVVH
+886 
-896 YFLENLIYATN
+896 
-907 EEIERAKKLT
+907 
-917 FAKFASNLGEKG
+917 
-929 IGEILSEKNIE
+929 
-940 YILNK
+940 
-945 KKDIFSKDWDKI
+945 
-957 YPEYEI
+957 
-963 YTEDETFRIDR
+963 
-974 LMIKEAKEGEKGC
+974 
-987 VYIVDYKTGEINE
+987 
-1000 EQLANYK
+1000 
-1007 AIIENLLE
+1007 
-1015 RLGKEN
+1015 
-1021 EYEVITEFIEYK
+1021 
-1033 I
+1033 

>member
-1 LWKEEGFMKNRLILK
+1 MKNRLILK

-197 GDKLNIKREPFQVKS
+197 GDKLNIKREAFQVKS

-237 FIAKRAKSYF
+237 FVAKKTKPYF

-253 EKEKFLLDKFKELL
+253 QKEKFLLENFKELVA
-267 EGNIWDGRKITKKN
+267 GNIWNGNRIRSTH
-281 KRVDD
+281 RVADD

-479 NQKGHIE
+479 NKQGHIE
-486 ILTKDLLEDEEEKE
+486 ILTKDLVEDEEGKE

-822 DMINCEKEFRDRE
+822 DMINCEKEFRDRD

-886 IKRLKGTVVH
+886 VKRLKGTVVH

-945 KKDIFSKDWDKI
+945 KKEIFSKDWDKI

-987 VYIVDYKTGEINE
+987 IYIVDYKTGEINE

-1007 AIIENLLE
+1007 TIIENLLE

-1033 I
+1033 K